1 MNIEESEGHEIH
13 KKQKRP
19 PRPKRNP
26 IETAIKSWYEKH
38 ENYLKNQ
45 YDVSDLITQA
55 PKRWTAYGPLVLLP
69 AGSFTT
75 AAWRDALASA
85 ASSCTAGLTYDDE
98 TPGEEDENLRGP
110 ALLWK
115 TILAEIAASPK
126 ANLTHLTVNE
136 GIPLHSKSS
145 SEGTGPSTEIG
156 PGTGAGETGSGAS
169 ENILRSPSG
178 LRMLYGDFG
187 PYELLN
193 PQSAAGEGS
202 LEHGIAT
209 EEDFS
214 RAFWVSAKQ
223 SGITQTWAPRWT
235 MFSRGNV
242 KEKARILDF
251 HSSRNSAI
259 PRDSATTTTPPSTA
273 RRGPN
278 EQASDLSHRH
288 IPATQRLGALAIDLY
303 AGIGYFAFCY
313 AAQGFRVL
321 CWELNPWSVEGL
333 RRGAEANGWSMRV
346 IHPRPTSHSSSHN
359 SNPDPNVAEDA
370 EAEGEDEEM
379 LRELLAGNE
388 TIVVFLEDNA
398 RAADRIRKLDELT
411 RAQETQHAGDHDS
424 KPRNEDRD
432 ERRIRTGVR
441 MSDIMHVNCG
451 LLPTSRG
458 SWGTAWEIAREA
470 PRAWLH
476 IHENVGVADIEVK
489 REEIRE
495 WFVERAQTLKESSE
509 EENREVDVCAE
520 HVELVKTFAPD
531 VWHCVFDLYVT
542 RPLSRNDNVT

>member
-1 MNIEESEGHEIH
+1 MNTKESEGREIH
-13 KKQKRP
+13 RKKKRP

-38 ENYLKNQ
+38 ENHLNNQ
-45 YDVSDLITQA
+45 HSVSDLIGQA
-55 PKRWTAYGPLVLLP
+55 PKRWTAYGSLVLLP

-75 AAWRDALASA
+75 AAWRDALESTARAS
-85 ASSCTAGLTYDDE
+85 TTRLTDHE
-98 TPGEEDENLRGP
+98 STDENSRGP

-126 ANLTHLTVNE
+126 ANLTHLAVNE
-136 GIPLHSKSS
+136 GIPLHSKGS
-145 SEGTGPSTEIG
+145 SEGTGLDTEIG
-156 PGTGAGETGSGAS
+156 PGTGKGGAGSGAS

-187 PYELLN
+187 PSELLN
-193 PQSAAGEGS
+193 PPNAPGEGYPE
-202 LEHGIAT
+202 LGIAT

-214 RAFWVSAKQ
+214 RAFWVSTKQ
-223 SGITQTWAPRWT
+223 NGITQTWAPRWT

-251 HSSRNSAI
+251 HSPRNSVH
-259 PRDSATTTTPPSTA
+259 PRDSATTTTPLST

-278 EQASDLSHRH
+278 EQASDLSYRH
-288 IPATQRLGALAIDLY
+288 IPADQRLGALAVDLY

-313 AAQGFRVL
+313 AAMGFRVL

-333 RRGAEANGWSMRV
+333 RRGAEANGWSVRV
-346 IHPRPTSHSSSHN
+346 VRPRLTSHSLSHN
-359 SNPDPNVAEDA
+359 PNPDPNVAGKATE
-370 EAEGEDEEM
+370 EGEDEEM
-379 LRELLAGNE
+379 LREILAGNE
-388 TIVVFLEDNA
+388 TIVVFFEDNA
-398 RAADRIRKLDELT
+398 RAADRIKKLDELT
-411 RAQETQHAGDHDS
+411 RAQETQYAGDKDS

-432 ERRIRTGVR
+432 ERKTRTGVR
-441 MSDIMHVNCG
+441 MSEIMHVNCG

-458 SWGTAWEIAREA
+458 SWATAWEIASES

-509 EENREVDVCAE
+509 EKNREVDVCAE

-531 VWHCVFDLYVT
+531 VWHCVFDLYLT
-542 RPLSRNDNVT
+542 RFSDRNNNVT